1 MNTIVT
7 IMLIG
12 SMLFSGMSNANA
24 ITTNSSITTLQAD
37 GSIRKEVTATN
48 IRGEIVEHYVTIEDL
63 K

>member
-1 MNTIVT
+1 MNAIVT

-12 SMLFSGMSNANA
+12 SMLFSGMPNA

-37 GSIRKEVTATN
+37 GSIRKEVTITN

>member
-12 SMLFSGMSNANA
+12 SMLFSGMSNA
-24 ITTNSSITTLQAD
+24 ITTNSSITTLNAD
-37 GSIRKEVTATN
+37 GSIRKEVTITN

>member
-24 ITTNSSITTLQAD
+24 ITTNNSITTLQAD
-37 GSIRKEVTATN
+37 GSSRKEVTITN
-48 IRGEIVEHYVTIEDL
+48 IRGEIIEHYVTIKDL
-63 K
+63 N

>member
-37 GSIRKEVTATN
+37 GSIRKEVTVTN

>member
-1 MNTIVT
+1 MNAIVT

-12 SMLFSGMSNANA
+12 SILFGGIPNAV
-24 ITTNSSITTLQAD
+24 TTNSSITTLQAD
-37 GSIRKEVTATN
+37 GSIRKEVTITN

>member
-1 MNTIVT
+1 MNAIVT

-37 GSIRKEVTATN
+37 ESIRKEVTVTN

>member
-1 MNTIVT
+1 MNAIVT

-12 SMLFSGMSNANA
+12 SMLFSGMPNA
-24 ITTNSSITTLQAD
+24 ITTNSSVTTLQAD
-37 GSIRKEVTATN
+37 GSIRKEVTITN

>member
-1 MNTIVT
+1 MNAIVT

-24 ITTNSSITTLQAD
+24 ITTNSSNTTLQAD
-37 GSIRKEVTATN
+37 GSIRKEVTVTN
-48 IRGEIVEHYVTIEDL
+48 IRGETIEHYVTIEDL